1 MMTEVPQLQGL
12 LLDPVTRSYLG
23 TPTFPLQGTQ
33 REGLRGGAGHE
44 AWEGEA
50 PGAWAPSGCL
60 LVEHMHEQGSR
71 TQEPS

>member
-44 AWEGEA
+44 AWEG
-50 PGAWAPSGCL
+50 GSSQFRGGSGS
-60 LVEHMHEQGSR
+60 MGSIR
-71 TQEPS
+71 LPACGTHA